1 MATMARAAI
10 HEEVKVPRLAG
21 ARVAAAEAAVAMAG
35 EVAVVMADEVAV
47 VMADAAPV
55 EAAPAAGVVAEV
67 ARRKSEIR
75 RRFQFETETPKHRI
89 PRFGF
94 RVSSEHLGARLGPAS
109 ERSIYGSRRGD
120 PRDQRFLPASR
131 SVGHSAA

>member
-1 MATMARAAI
+1 MARAAI

-35 EVAVVMADEVAV
+35 EVAVVMAD
-47 VMADAAPV
+47 AAPV

-75 RRFQFETETPKHRI
+75 NPKEI
-89 PRFGF
+89 PIRNGN
-94 RVSSEHLGARLGPAS
+94 A
-109 ERSIYGSRRGD
+109 
-120 PRDQRFLPASR
+120 
-131 SVGHSAA
+131 

>member
-1 MATMARAAI
+1 MAPMARAAI
-10 HEEVKVPRLAG
+10 HEEVKGPRLAG

-35 EVAVVMADEVAV
+35 EVAV

-75 RRFQFETETPKHRI
+75 RSFQFETETPKHRS
-89 PRFGF
+89 PQFGF
-94 RVSSEHLGARLGPAS
+94 RVSSEHLGARLANDSNTSIIPAWGFPQS
-109 ERSIYGSRRGD
+109 PNAWY
-120 PRDQRFLPASR
+120 
-131 SVGHSAA
+131 